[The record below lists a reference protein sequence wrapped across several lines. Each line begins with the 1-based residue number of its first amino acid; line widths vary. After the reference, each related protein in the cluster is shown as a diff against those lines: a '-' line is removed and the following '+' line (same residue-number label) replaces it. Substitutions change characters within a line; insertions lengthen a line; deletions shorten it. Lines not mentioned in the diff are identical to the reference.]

1 MVDNNTVRSTAEVL
15 SYVSH
20 KIYLAGFSHGLKP
33 AQWVALRYFSAINP
47 TASTVTDFARQIGC
61 TKGTAS
67 RTVNHLIR
75 RGLLQKRDNPAD
87 KRSHF
92 LEMTENGTAYL
103 QRDPIELLEADLYK
117 LSEEDRVTLQT
128 ALVRLLANA
137 VGS

>member
-1 MVDNNTVRSTAEVL
+1 LVENSSVRSTAEVL

-20 KIYLAGFSHGLKP
+20 KIYLSGFSHGLKP

-75 RGLLQKRDNPAD
+75 RGLLRKRDNPAD

-92 LEMTENGTAYL
+92 LELTESGRL
-103 QRDPIELLEADLYK
+103 HMQRDPIQLLETDLNK
-117 LSEEDRVTLQT
+117 LNEDDRVMLQNV
-128 ALVRLLANA
+128 LVKMLSSA
-137 VGS
+137 VGV

>member
-1 MVDNNTVRSTAEVL
+1 M
-15 SYVSH
+15 
-20 KIYLAGFSHGLKP
+20 
-33 AQWVALRYFSAINP
+33 INP

-75 RGLLQKRDNPAD
+75 RGLLQKRDNPND

-92 LEMTENGTAYL
+92 LDMTEHGTAYM
-103 QRDPIELLEADLYK
+103 QRDPIQILEADLHK
-117 LSEEDRVTLQT
+117 LSEDDRVMLQN
-128 ALVRLLANA
+128 ALVRLLAEA

>member
-1 MVDNNTVRSTAEVL
+1 MEDNTVRSTAEVL

-20 KIYLAGFSHGLKP
+20 KIYLSGFANGLKP

-75 RGLLQKRDNPAD
+75 RGLLRKRDNPAD

-92 LEMTENGTAYL
+92 LEITDQGQANLE
-103 QRDPIELLEADLYK
+103 RDPIQLLESDLHK
-117 LSEEDRVTLQT
+117 LSEEDRVTLQNV
-128 ALVRLLANA
+128 LVRLLAES
-137 VGS
+137 VGP

>member
-1 MVDNNTVRSTAEVL
+1 LPDKNSVRSTAEVL

-20 KIYLAGFSHGLKP
+20 KIYLSGFAHGLKP
-33 AQWVALRYFSAINP
+33 AQWVALRYFDKINP

-75 RGLLQKRDNPAD
+75 RGLLRKRDNPAD

-92 LEMTENGTAYL
+92 LEMTDQGRAYL
-103 QRDPIELLEADLYK
+103 QRDPIQLLEADLHR
-117 LSEEDRVTLQT
+117 LSEEDQATLQKT
-128 ALVRLLANA
+128 LAKLLTES

>member
-1 MVDNNTVRSTAEVL
+1 MAEKNTVRSTAEVL

-20 KIYLAGFSHGLKP
+20 KIYLSGFSHGLKP
-33 AQWVALRYFSAINP
+33 AQWVALRYFSMINP

-92 LEMTENGTAYL
+92 LAMTGHGTDYM
-103 QRDPIELLEADLYK
+103 QRDPIQLLEADLHK
-117 LSEEDRVTLQT
+117 LSEEDQVMLQN
-128 ALVRLLANA
+128 ALVRLLADA

>member
-1 MVDNNTVRSTAEVL
+1 LVENNTVRSTAEVL

-20 KIYLAGFSHGLKP
+20 KIYLSGLSHGLKP
-33 AQWVALRYFSAINP
+33 AQWVALRYFSTINP

-92 LEMTENGTAYL
+92 LEMTESGRTYM
-103 QRDPIELLEADLYK
+103 QRDPIQLLERDLNK
-117 LSEEDRVTLQT
+117 LSEEDRVLLQNV
-128 ALVRLLANA
+128 LVKLLSNA
-137 VGS
+137 VGT

>member
-1 MVDNNTVRSTAEVL
+1 MIEDNTVRSTAEVL

-20 KIYLAGFSHGLKP
+20 KIYLSGFSHGLKP
-33 AQWVALRYFSAINP
+33 AQWVALRYFSTINP
-47 TASTVTDFARQIGC
+47 TASTVTDFARQVGC

-75 RGLLQKRDNPAD
+75 RGLLRKRDNPAD

-92 LEMTENGTAYL
+92 LEMTESGRRCME
-103 QRDPIELLEADLYK
+103 RDPIQLLEADLNR
-117 LSEEDRVTLQT
+117 LNEEDRRVLQNV
-128 ALVRLLANA
+128 LVKMVSDS

>member
-1 MVDNNTVRSTAEVL
+1 MQGNNTVRSTAEVL

-20 KIYLAGFSHGLKP
+20 KIYLSGFSHGLKP
-33 AQWVALRYFSAINP
+33 AQWVALRYFSMINP
-47 TASTVTDFARQIGC
+47 TASTVTDFARQVGC

-75 RGLLQKRDNPAD
+75 RGLLRKRDNPAD

-92 LEMTENGTAYL
+92 LEMTENGEAYM
-103 QRDPIELLEADLYK
+103 QRDPIQILERDLNK
-117 LSEEDRVTLQT
+117 LSEEDRVLLQNV
-128 ALVRLLANA
+128 LVKLLSSA